1 MLKRFDVLWYEAES
15 DKNNKKLFDSLDDC
29 FVNGN
34 CKNVINILLE
44 ADKSNFRIAASL
56 IGHLYLNGKYG
67 VKKDVNETIYWYRK
81 AFFENE
87 DIDAGLVLAVL
98 YKNLAIKNKDNA
110 LHKKSIEVYQK
121 IATINNHIALTA
133 LGGCYEIGRGV
144 EKNMD
149 KSFEYYKQASE
160 AGNLAATMAM
170 SRVYRKHKNWLKG
183 IKMCLKAIPKVF
195 SEVKKNPDSE
205 KLRRE

>member
-34 CKNVINILLE
+34 CKNIVNILLE

-67 VKKDVNETIYWYRK
+67 VKKDVNETIYWHRK

-87 DIDAGLVLAVL
+87 DIDAGLDLAIF

-144 EKNMD
+144 EKNMT
-149 KSFEYYKQASE
+149 
-160 AGNLAATMAM
+160 L
-170 SRVYRKHKNWLKG
+170 
-183 IKMCLKAIPKVF
+183 
-195 SEVKKNPDSE
+195 
-205 KLRRE
+205 